1 MSQTKTLGKVVTF
14 HLNSGGISASQ
25 NQKQV
30 LLCCMNHHAG
40 IEPYKFSLSLRN
52 DVIEIVLL
60 YRRHD
65 GCVYCV
71 TELVGLLPLWQLR
84 E

>member
-1 MSQTKTLGKVVTF
+1 M
-14 HLNSGGISASQ
+14 SASQ
-25 NQKQV
+25 TEEQV
-30 LLCCMNHHAG
+30 LLCRMNHHDG
-40 IEPYKFSLSLRN
+40 IEPYKFSLCLRN

-60 YRRHD
+60 YQRQD

-71 TELVGLLPLWQLR
+71 TELVGLLPLWQLG